1 MNKPTSVLFI
11 TLTNIGDV
19 VLSTTL
25 LNAILKDY
33 PNAEVDVV
41 CGAKSAVLFKDFPN
55 LRSLHAVKK
64 LKHHMHH
71 LKILRTFW
79 REKYDIV
86 VDLRT
91 PLTGHIMRGKYTIM
105 FKKDNDLHRAE
116 QFAQHWNSKHEV
128 KQLVWLNPALQEKA
142 HKEISQ
148 HTGPVIAMAPTANW
162 IKKQWPEEKF
172 IELVDKM
179 NADPAYKD
187 AMFMLLGAPHEREL
201 VENLLNHIPED
212 RMINLY
218 DNASGLDEVQAYL
231 AEADVFIGNDSGLAH
246 IAAALDVPTLTL
258 FGPTQD
264 CLYRPYGNMS
274 HIIAAPES
282 PREVTGFTV
291 PTPSRLIKD
300 IDVNDVY
307 TETLNM
313 LKQYSKKNKAVS

>member
-71 LKILRTFW
+71 LKVLKAFW
-79 REKYDIV
+79 RKKYDIV

-91 PLTGHIMRGKYTIM
+91 PLTGRIIRSKYTIM
-105 FKKDNDLHRAE
+105 FKKDDQLHRAE

-128 KQLVWLNPALQEKA
+128 KQLLWLNPALEEKA
-142 HKEISQ
+142 RTEISK
-148 HTGPVIAMAPTANW
+148 HEGPVIALAPTANW
-162 IKKQWPEEKF
+162 IKKQWPEQKF
-172 IELVDKM
+172 IELVDKI
-179 NADPAYKD
+179 NANPKYKK
-187 AMFMLLGAPHEREL
+187 AKFMLLGAPHEKEQ
-201 VENLLNHIPED
+201 VANLLKHIPED
-212 RMINLY
+212 KLINLY
-218 DNASGLDEVQAYL
+218 ENASGLDEVQAYI

-246 IAAALDVPTLTL
+246 IAAALNVPTLTL
-258 FGPTQD
+258 FGPTPD
-264 CLYRPYGNMS
+264 HLYRPYGHKS
-274 HIIAAPES
+274 HVIMAPVS
-282 PREVTGFTV
+282 PREVTGFNEPV
-291 PTPSRLIKD
+291 PSRLIED
-300 IDVNDVY
+300 ITVDNVY
-307 TETLNM
+307 EEMAKM
-313 LKQYSKKNKAVS
+313 LESYVVSKKAVS